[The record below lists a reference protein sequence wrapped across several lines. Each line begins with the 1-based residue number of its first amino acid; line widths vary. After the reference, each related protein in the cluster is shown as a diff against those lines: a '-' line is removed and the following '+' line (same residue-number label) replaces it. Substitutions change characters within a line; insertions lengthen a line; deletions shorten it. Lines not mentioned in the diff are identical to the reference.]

1 MKKNYSLAVIAL
13 VSSAYAVKPFKYQYV
28 AEEDVVI
35 PISESLI
42 QEEEDV

>member
-1 MKKNYSLAVIAL
+1 MKNKYSVAVIAL
-13 VSSAYAVKPFKYQYV
+13 VSSAQAFKPFRYQYV
-28 AEEDVVI
+28 ADENVVI

>member
-1 MKKNYSLAVIAL
+1 MKNNYSLAVIAL
-13 VSSAYAVKPFKYQYV
+13 VSSAQAVNPFRYQYV
-28 AEEDVVI
+28 ADEDVVI